1 MALSVRKV
9 ALWLCFL
16 GIFSHFLLTVKN
28 LKMLHNKTQ
37 QSLPLQQHLQQ
48 HPVLPQVLQR
58 STLPLDIIQ
67 MSACLM
73 VKEDNHLMIEWLAYH
88 YHVLP
93 LRTLVVCE
101 QQDNREY
108 VSELLENTPWEELID
123 IHYVKAGVDFYNS
136 SGEVEKMIKNKDDVY
151 AHLAIQG
158 SCYEHCR

>member
-16 GIFSHFLLTVKN
+16 GIFSHFLLTSKN

-48 HPVLPQVLQR
+48 HPVQPQVLQR
-58 STLPLDIIQ
+58 STLPLEIYP

-123 IHYVKAGVDFYNS
+123 IHYVKAGVDFFNS
-136 SGEVEKMIKNKDDVY
+136 PGEVKKLSDKNL
-151 AHLAIQG
+151 HMLPIQK